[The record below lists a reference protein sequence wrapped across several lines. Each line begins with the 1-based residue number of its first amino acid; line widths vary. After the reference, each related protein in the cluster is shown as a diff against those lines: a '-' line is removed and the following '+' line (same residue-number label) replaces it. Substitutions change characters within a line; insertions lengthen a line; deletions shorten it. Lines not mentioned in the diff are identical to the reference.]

1 MIKDLDPKL
10 LWKHFYNISQ
20 IPHPSKKEEKL
31 IQYLIDFAI
40 EKNLKYEVDEVG
52 NVLIKKPATNGK
64 ENFPITV
71 LQSHIDMVCE
81 KNEDVE
87 HDFEKD
93 PLKLKEE
100 DGWITA
106 DGTTLGAD
114 DGIGV
119 AAALAV
125 LEENN
130 IEHGNIECLFTV
142 DEETGLN
149 GANGLTKDFL
159 TGKIL
164 LNLDSE
170 EEGAAYIGCAG
181 GKSTLLR
188 KQVSLISSDDVQ
200 VIYNIKLSGLQGGHS
215 GLVINKGLGNAI
227 ILLARFLWNMNTK
240 TDFSLFSFNGG
251 DKHNAIPREAN
262 AIIGIKQQ
270 DEPLLDAEIKK
281 YINIFRNEFRK
292 VDDKVVISKKKVK
305 RSGNVFSESDK
316 GILLNL
322 LYSFPAGVFSMSKD
336 IHGLVETSTNLAS
349 VTFTENTIKIL
360 TSQRSSVASSIKD
373 ISDRIIS
380 YGILAGYDY
389 ETDDSYPSWTPNPD
403 SKLLKTVKNVHKK
416 LFGKEISIKAVHA
429 GLECGIIGDKY
440 PDMDM
445 VSFGPTVEGA
455 HSPDE
460 KVKISSVKTFWQLLT
475 GILKGIK

>member
-1 MIKDLDPKL
+1 MIKDIDPKL

-31 IQYLIDFAI
+31 IKYLVDFAI
-40 EKNLKYEVDEVG
+40 EQKLEHKVDKVG
-52 NVLIKKPATNGK
+52 NVLIKKAATKGK
-64 ENFPITV
+64 ENSPTTV

-81 KNEDVE
+81 KNEEVE
-87 HDFEKD
+87 HDFDND
-93 PLKLKEE
+93 PLKLVIE
-100 DGWITA
+100 DGWVTA
-106 DGTTLGAD
+106 EGTTLGAD

-119 AAALAV
+119 AASLAV
-125 LEENN
+125 LEESA

-149 GANGLTKDFL
+149 GANGLKKDFL
-159 TGKIL
+159 DGKLL

-170 EEGAAYIGCAG
+170 EEGAVYIGCAG
-181 GKSTLLR
+181 GKSTLLH
-188 KQVSLISSDDVQ
+188 KQIKTITPSDNEI
-200 VIYNIKLSGLQGGHS
+200 IYNIKLSGLQGGHS
-215 GLVINKGLGNAI
+215 GLVINKGLGNAV
-227 ILLARFLWNMNTK
+227 ILLARFLWNINAKM
-240 TDFSLFSFNGG
+240 DFSLFSFNGG

-270 DEPLLDAEIKK
+270 YQPLLETEINK
-281 YINIFRNEFRK
+281 YIKIYRDEFRK
-292 VDDKVVISKKKVK
+292 IDDKIIISKKKVK
-305 RSGNVFSESDK
+305 QEGNIFSESDK
-316 GILLNL
+316 GVLLNL
-322 LYSFPAGVFSMSKD
+322 LYSFPVGVFSMSKD

-349 VTFTENTIKIL
+349 VTFTEETVRIL

-380 YGILAGYDY
+380 FGILAGYDY
-389 ETDDSYPSWTPNPD
+389 ETEDPYPSWTPNPD
-403 SKLLKTVKNVHKK
+403 SKLLKTVQNVYKET
-416 LFGKEISIKAVHA
+416 FNDEISVKAVHA

-440 PDMDM
+440 PNMDM

-460 KVKISSVKTFWQLLT
+460 RLKISSVESFWFL
-475 GILKGIK
+475 LKGILEKL

>member
-1 MIKDLDPKL
+1 MITDLNPKL

-31 IQYLIDFAI
+31 IKYLVDFAI
-40 EKNLKYEVDEVG
+40 EQGLDYKLDEVG
-52 NVLIKKPATNGK
+52 NVLIKKAATKGK
-64 ENFPITV
+64 ENSQTTV

-81 KNEDVE
+81 KNEGID
-87 HDFEKD
+87 HNFDND
-93 PLKLKEE
+93 PLKLII
-100 DGWITA
+100 DNGWVTA
-106 DGTTLGAD
+106 EGTTLGAD

-119 AAALAV
+119 AASLAV
-125 LEENN
+125 LEENT
-130 IEHGNIECLFTV
+130 IEHGNLECLFTV

-149 GANGLTKDFL
+149 GANGLRKDFVD
-159 TGKIL
+159 GKLL

-170 EEGAAYIGCAG
+170 EEGAVYIGCAG
-181 GKSTLLR
+181 GKSTLLH
-188 KQVSLISSDDVQ
+188 KQIKTISQ
-200 VIYNIKLSGLQGGHS
+200 TEGEVIYNIKLSGLQGGHS
-215 GLVINKGLGNAI
+215 GLVINKGLGNAV
-227 ILLARFLWNMNTK
+227 ILLARFLWNINDK
-240 TDFSLFSFNGG
+240 LNFSLFSFEGG

-262 AIIGIKQQ
+262 AVIGVKQQ

-281 YINIFRNEFRK
+281 YIKIYRDEYK
-292 VDDKVVISKKKVK
+292 KIDDKVVISKKKVK
-305 RSGNVFSESDK
+305 QEGNVFSEKDK
-316 GILLNL
+316 GVLLNL

-349 VTFTENTIKIL
+349 VTFVEDAIKIL

-373 ISDRIIS
+373 ISDKIIS
-380 YGILAGYDY
+380 IGMLAGYDY
-389 ETDDSYPSWTPNPD
+389 ETEDPYPSWTPNPD
-403 SKLLKTVKNVHKK
+403 SKILKIVQSVYKETFND
-416 LFGKEISIKAVHA
+416 EISVKAVHA

-460 KVKISSVKTFWQLLT
+460 RLEISSVENFWLLLK
-475 GILKGIK
+475 GILKKI

>member
-1 MIKDLDPKL
+1 MIKDLNPKL
-10 LWKHFYNISQ
+10 LWKHFYDLCQ

-31 IQYLIDFAI
+31 IKYLVDFAI
-40 EKNLKYEVDEVG
+40 ERKLEYKVDEVG

-64 ENFPITV
+64 ENSPTTV

-87 HDFEKD
+87 HDFDND
-93 PLKLKEE
+93 PLKLIIE
-100 DGWITA
+100 DEWVTA

-119 AAALAV
+119 AASLAV
-125 LEENN
+125 LEENS

-149 GANGLTKDFL
+149 GANGLKKDFL
-159 TGKIL
+159 AGKVL

-170 EEGAAYIGCAG
+170 EEGAVYIGCAG
-181 GKSTLLR
+181 GKSTLLQ
-188 KQVSLISSDDVQ
+188 KQITTIPPTDVE

-215 GLVINKGLGNAI
+215 GLVINKGLGNAV
-227 ILLARFLWNMNTK
+227 ILLARFLWNINAK
-240 TDFSLFSFNGG
+240 INFSLFSFNGG

-262 AIIGIKQQ
+262 AIIGVKQQ
-270 DEPLLDAEIKK
+270 DEPLLDAEIKR
-281 YINIFRNEFRK
+281 YIKIYRAEFRK
-292 VDDKVVISKKKVK
+292 VDDKVAILKKKVK
-305 RSGNVFSESDK
+305 QEGNVFSESDK
-316 GILLNL
+316 GVLLNL

-349 VTFTENTIKIL
+349 VTFAEETIRIL

-380 YGILAGYDY
+380 FGILAGYDY
-389 ETDDSYPSWTPNPD
+389 ETEDPYPSWTPNQD
-403 SKLLKTVKNVHKK
+403 SKLLKTVKNVYKDI
-416 LFGKEISIKAVHA
+416 FTDDIEVKAVHA

-460 KVKISSVKTFWQLLT
+460 RLKISSVESFWLLLK
-475 GILKGIK
+475 GILKKI

>member
-1 MIKDLDPKL
+1 MLENLNPKL

-31 IQYLIDFAI
+31 IKYLVDFAT
-40 EKNLKYEVDEVG
+40 EQGLEYKVDDVG
-52 NVLIKKPATNGK
+52 NVLIKKNATKGK
-64 ENFPITV
+64 ENSPITV

-81 KNEDVE
+81 KNEEVD
-87 HDFEKD
+87 HDFEND
-93 PLKLKEE
+93 PLKLKIE
-100 DGWITA
+100 DGWVTA
-106 DGTTLGAD
+106 EGTTLGAD

-119 AAALAV
+119 AASLAV
-125 LEENN
+125 LEEDG

-149 GANGLTKDFL
+149 GANGLKKDFL
-159 TGKIL
+159 EGKLL

-170 EEGAAYIGCAG
+170 EEGAVYIGCAG
-181 GKSTLLR
+181 GKSTILQ
-188 KQVSLISSDDVQ
+188 KKITKITSDNNEI
-200 VIYNIKLSGLQGGHS
+200 IYNIKLSGLQGGHS

-227 ILLARFLWNMNTK
+227 ILLARFLWNINSK
-240 TDFSLFSFNGG
+240 INFSLFSFNGG

-262 AIIGIKQQ
+262 AIIGIKHQ
-270 DEPLLDAEIKK
+270 DEPLLEAEIKK
-281 YINIFRNEFRK
+281 YIEIYKSEFKNI
-292 VDDKVVISKKKVK
+292 DDKVYASKKKLK
-305 RSGNVFSESDK
+305 TQTNVFSERDK
-316 GILLNL
+316 DTLLNL
-322 LYSFPAGVFSMSKD
+322 LNSFPAGVVAMSKD

-349 VTFTENTIKIL
+349 VTCSEENIKIL

-380 YGILAGYDY
+380 FGILAGYDY
-389 ETDDSYPSWTPNPD
+389 ETEDPYPSWTPDPN
-403 SKLLKTVKNVHKK
+403 SKLLKIVKSVYKNT
-416 LFGKEISIKAVHA
+416 FTDEISVKAVHA

-440 PDMDM
+440 PEMDM

-460 KVKISSVKTFWQLLT
+460 KLKISSVENFWLLLK
-475 GILKGIK
+475 GILKEI